1 MAEVMAEEEN
11 VADEGLGDFESI
23 LGDAEGGG
31 IEDSGIGGD
40 LDDIFGDEGGGDDA
54 SLGGGGDSD
63 LDNFFED
70 LSTIDDLELHEEEAP
85 AEPEPADDDIEVSA
99 PEPEAEVVTEAPKKE
114 KPKKEK
120 KAKVKKEP
128 GIIGKSVRWLI
139 LLAIILAGGY
149 YIYTFFFPNFE
160 MPWKTV
166 QEEKDRLMEM
176 LEDLQKD
183 KPIDQPPPKAEP
195 PKAMEKPADTPPP
208 AVKASKP
215 SVRPAKRVRKSVVE
229 RGPWSIQVA
238 SCFFPSCL
246 ESHRTFL
253 KATKRSVLVRKQSSK
268 SEMLEIYSSS
278 VVSTRERA
286 QIVADRINRNHPL
299 EGNAYVYAEGS
310 GYRISMGAFGDL
322 SRAKVVKNVL
332 NEKFF
337 GDVNF
342 NTRLK
347 TFPYRVNK
355 VLTGKFPSRGAAHQ
369 ALAKLRIAEPRFKGA
384 FVVRNR

>member
-1 MAEVMAEEEN
+1 MAEEEKN
-11 VADEGLGDFESI
+11 AADEGLGDFESI
-23 LGDAEGGG
+23 LGDAEGGEL
-31 IEDSGIGGD
+31 EDSGIGGD
-40 LDDIFGDEGGGDDA
+40 LDDIFGDEGGGGDA
-54 SLGGGGDSD
+54 AIGDGGDSD

-70 LSTIDDLELHEEEAP
+70 LSTIDDLELHDEEAP
-85 AEPEPADDDIEVSA
+85 AEEPADDAVVSA
-99 PEPEAEVVTEAPKKE
+99 PEPEEVIAVEAPVKK

-128 GIIGKSVRWLI
+128 GFIGKSVRWLI
-139 LLAIILAGGY
+139 LLAIILGGGY
-149 YIYTFFFPNFE
+149 YIYQFFFPEFP
-160 MPWKTV
+160 MPWVAV
-166 QEEKDRLMEM
+166 QEEKDRLISM

-183 KPIDQPPPKAEP
+183 KPQDQPPPRDEP
-195 PKAMEKPADTPPP
+195 PKAMEKPPGKPPP
-208 AVKASKP
+208 PVKAAKP
-215 SVRPAKRVRKSVVE
+215 SVRPPKRPARRPAVE

-246 ESHRTFL
+246 ESHRSFL
-253 KATKRSVLVRKQSSK
+253 KATGRSVLVRKQSAK

-286 QIVADRINRNHPL
+286 QIIADRINRNHPL
-299 EGNAYVYAEGS
+299 EGQAYVYSEGA

-347 TFPYRVNK
+347 AFPYRVNK
-355 VLTGKFPSRGAAHQ
+355 VLTGKYPSRKAANQ
-369 ALAKLRIAEPRFKGA
+369 ALAKLRIVEPRFKGA
-384 FVVRNR
+384 FIVRNR

>member
-1 MAEVMAEEEN
+1 MAEEEK
-11 VADEGLGDFESI
+11 VADEGLGDFENI

-31 IEDSGIGGD
+31 LEDSGIGGD
-40 LDDIFGDEGGGDDA
+40 LDDIFGDEGGGGEA
-54 SLGGGGDSD
+54 PLGEGGDSD

-70 LSTIDDLELHEEEAP
+70 LSTIDDLELHDEEAP
-85 AEPEPADDDIEVSA
+85 AEEAVEDVVVSA
-99 PEPEAEVVTEAPKKE
+99 PEPEEAIVEEAPKKE

-120 KAKVKKEP
+120 KPRVKKEP
-128 GIIGKSVRWLI
+128 GFISKSVRWLI
-139 LLAIILAGGY
+139 LLAIIVGGGY
-149 YIYTFFFPNFE
+149 YIYQFFFPEFP
-160 MPWKTV
+160 MPWKAV
-166 QEEKDRLMEM
+166 QEEKDRLIGM

-183 KPIDQPPPKAEP
+183 KPQVPPPPRDEP
-195 PKAMEKPADTPPP
+195 PKVTEKPPGKPPP
-208 AVKASKP
+208 AVKAAKP
-215 SVRPAKRVRKSVVE
+215 SVRPPKKPARRPAVE

-246 ESHRTFL
+246 DSHRSFL
-253 KATKRSVLVRKQSSK
+253 KATGRSVLLRKQNAK

-286 QIVADRINRNHPL
+286 QIIADRINRNHPL
-299 EGNAYVYAEGS
+299 EGHAYVYSEGS

-322 SRAKVVKNVL
+322 SRAKVVKNAL

-347 TFPYRVNK
+347 AFPYRVNK
-355 VLTGKFPSRGAAHQ
+355 VLTGKYPSRKAANQ
-369 ALAKLRIAEPRFKGA
+369 ALAKLRIVEPRFKGA
-384 FVVRNR
+384 FIVRNR